1 MNFWW
6 IQQDTVGLPGCKPTL
21 QAYVPLFAH
30 QNPHVLL
37 CSTALSEF
45 FYQSVLLSG
54 ISLIQVQHSITES
67 LELEGIFKAHLLQ
80 LPCHE
85 QRCAQLNQVAQ
96 GLIQPCLESLQGQST
111 SNTSRQAVP
120 VPHYSHCK
128 NILHLVLLNLIILSC
143 AHFLSL
149 FLWMLSLPFNVTT
162 APLGI
167 ISKLAEGALHPTV

>member
-30 QNPHVLL
+30 QNLHVLL

-45 FYQSVLLSG
+45 FYQSALLSG

-67 LELEGIFKAHLLQ
+67 LELEGIFKAHLVQ

-96 GLIQPCLESLQGQST
+96 GLIQPCLESLQ
-111 SNTSRQAVP
+111 
-120 VPHYSHCK
+120 
-128 NILHLVLLNLIILSC
+128 LIILSC

-167 ISKLAEGALHPTV
+167 ISKLAEGALHPIV

>member
-37 CSTALSEF
+37 CSTAHSGF

-96 GLIQPCLESLQGQST
+96 GLIQPCLESLQ
-111 SNTSRQAVP
+111 
-120 VPHYSHCK
+120 
-128 NILHLVLLNLIILSC
+128 LIILSC

-149 FLWMLSLPFNVTT
+149 FLWMLFLPFNVTT

-167 ISKLAEGALHPTV
+167 ISKLAEGALHPIV

>member
-30 QNPHVLL
+30 QNPHVRL
-37 CSTALSEF
+37 CITAHSGF

-96 GLIQPCLESLQGQST
+96 GLIQPCLESLQ
-111 SNTSRQAVP
+111 
-120 VPHYSHCK
+120 
-128 NILHLVLLNLIILSC
+128 LIILSC
-143 AHFLSL
+143 AHFLRL
-149 FLWMLSLPFNVTT
+149 FLWMLFLPFNVTT

-167 ISKLAEGALHPTV
+167 ISKLAEGALHPIV

>member
-6 IQQDTVGLPGCKPTL
+6 IQQGTVGLPGCKPTL

-37 CSTALSEF
+37 CITAHSGF

-54 ISLIQVQHSITES
+54 ISLMQVQHSITES

-96 GLIQPCLESLQGQST
+96 GLIQPCLESLQ
-111 SNTSRQAVP
+111 
-120 VPHYSHCK
+120 
-128 NILHLVLLNLIILSC
+128 LIILSC

-149 FLWMLSLPFNVTT
+149 FLWMLFLPFNVTT

-167 ISKLAEGALHPTV
+167 ISKLAEGALYPTV